1 MLRVEYQALVQ
12 ESRII
17 AIPFAVCMRRT
28 VFDDLPCHYFDKF
41 FIAVCAFSLVAES
54 DKGFILFHFF
64 FIEIVTL
71 VDKVG
76 NFDCRLI
83 PFQRYGYR
91 FSRFLVLFTETD
103 TLAVVHFVDAV
114 RTAAP
119 ADSILFTQKANKILL
134 IRVLLI
140 LIVNAYLTAAY
151 VAPAFEYV
159 FRQLF
164 FRRLWFQLVKERLLS
179 ARFVS
184 AFPYRSPFL
193 FAFFLLFG
201 LLFFFV
207 IVVDRFF
214 VPVVVRFFGFIPI
227 FFVGVVIF
235 VAIVV
240 RYRETGVNLSDV
252 IGLFLVR
259 LFLFGIERVGFIV
272 VYFDEFGFRFLRLVG
287 LSESF
292 GTG

>member
-1 MLRVEYQALVQ
+1 MLREKYQALVQ
-12 ESRII
+12 KARII
-17 AIPFAVCMRRT
+17 AILFAVCMRRA

-41 FIAVCAFSLVAES
+41 VISVRTLPLVAES
-54 DKGFILFHFF
+54 DKGCILFCFF
-64 FIEIVTL
+64 FIEIIVL
-71 VDKVG
+71 VNKVSY
-76 NFDCRLI
+76 FDCRLF

-114 RTAAP
+114 RTATP
-119 ADSILFTQKANKILL
+119 AYAILFTQKANKILL

-140 LIVNAYLTAAY
+140 LIVNSYLTAAY

-159 FRQLF
+159 FRKFF
-164 FRRLWFQLVKERLLS
+164 FRRLWFQFVKERLLS